1 MSSLFGLLAVAR
13 DGIMAQT
20 AALDVTGQNVAGAN
34 TPGYVRRTP
43 VLESVTGGG
52 VVMSGAVRSFDRFTY
67 AQLIDQ
73 SGRLSSATARA
84 TAISDVE
91 ALVTPGADHIGD
103 RADALFNAFREL
115 TVHPSDSAV
124 RSAVLSSAQW
134 LASGFSETANGLD
147 AFRGELA
154 TRATDVAAE
163 VNQRLNGIATLDKGI
178 IESRGRGEDA
188 SDLIDRRDQMVREV
202 ADRVGARV
210 VESPNGGITLFGGG
224 TVLYEGGRAAQLD
237 ISLDTDG
244 LLKVQANRN
253 GNVIDITSGI
263 QTGTL
268 AGVKQSRDV
277 DIAGLQTSLDA
288 YAKDIAD
295 TINAIHVTG
304 VALDGSTGRN
314 LFTPSATVKGAAHAM
329 ALDPAMDGHPELLGT
344 ASNSTNLPGGND
356 IAVKLADL
364 ARNPINGGSTASE
377 RYAAIASG
385 VGQLR
390 TTTESEEAMRQDTV
404 ATATALRESASGVS
418 TDEEMIHLQQY
429 QRAFEASTRVLSTI
443 NSLFDSVMDIIR

>member
-1 MSSLFGLLAVAR
+1 MSSLFSVLAVAR
-13 DGIMAQT
+13 DGVMAQT

-43 VLESVTGGG
+43 VLESIAGGG
-52 VVMSGAVRSFDRFTY
+52 VMMSGASRSFDRFTY

-91 ALVTPGADHIGD
+91 ALVTPGADHLGD
-103 RADALFNAFREL
+103 RADALFNALHEL
-115 TVHPSDSAV
+115 TVHPADTAV

-154 TRATDVAAE
+154 TRAHDVATE
-163 VNQRLNGIATLDKGI
+163 VNQRLAGIATLDKGI
-178 IESRGRGEDA
+178 IQSKGRGEDA

-210 VESPNGGITLFGGG
+210 VESASGGITLFAGG

-237 ISLDTDG
+237 VSLDANG
-244 LLKVQANRN
+244 ALMVQANRD
-253 GNVIDITSGI
+253 GNMIDVTSGI

-277 DIAGLQTSLDA
+277 DITSLQTSLDKF
-288 YAKDIAD
+288 AKDIGD
-295 TINAIHVTG
+295 TMNAIHVTG
-304 VALDGSTGRN
+304 VALDGTTGRN
-314 LFTPSATVKGAAHAM
+314 LFTPSATVKGTAHAM
-329 ALDPAMDGHPELLGT
+329 ALDPAMDGHPELIGAAANAT
-344 ASNSTNLPGGND
+344 DLPGGND
-356 IAVKLADL
+356 VAARLADL
-364 ARNPINGGSTASE
+364 GRNPINGGSTASE
-377 RYAAIASG
+377 RYAAIASA
-385 VGQLR
+385 VGELR
-390 TTTESEEAMRQDTV
+390 TTTDSEEAMRQDTV

-429 QRAFEASTRVLSTI
+429 QRAFEASTRVLSTV
-443 NSLFDSVMDIIR
+443 NALFDSLMSIIR

>member
-1 MSSLFGLLAVAR
+1 MASLFSLMSVAR
-13 DGIMAQT
+13 DGVMAQT

-52 VVMSGAVRSFDRFTY
+52 VVMSGASRGFDRFTY

-91 ALVTPGADHIGD
+91 ALVTPGADHLGD
-103 RADALFNAFREL
+103 RADALFNAFHEL
-115 TVHPSDSAV
+115 TVHPADAAV
-124 RSAVLSSAQW
+124 RSSVLSSAQW

-147 AFRGELA
+147 AMRGELA
-154 TRATDVAAE
+154 TRAADVATE
-163 VNQRLNGIATLDKGI
+163 VNQRLTGIATLDKGI
-178 IESRGRGEDA
+178 IEAKGRGEDA
-188 SDLIDRRDQMVREV
+188 SDLIDRRDQMVRDV
-202 ADRVGARV
+202 ADRVGARS
-210 VESPNGGITLFGGG
+210 VEGANGGITLFSGG
-224 TVLYEGGRAAQLD
+224 TVLYEGGRAAQLNV
-237 ISLDTDG
+237 SLDANG
-244 LLKVQANRN
+244 ALMVQANRN
-253 GNVIDITSGI
+253 GNMIDITSGI

-277 DIAGLQTSLDA
+277 DIAGLQTSLDS
-288 YAKDIAD
+288 YAKDIGD

-304 VALDGSTGRN
+304 FALDGTTGRN
-314 LFTPSATVKGAAHAM
+314 LFAPSATVKGAAHAM
-329 ALDPAMDGHPELLGT
+329 ALDPAIDGHPELLAT
-344 ASNSTNLPGGND
+344 ASSATDLPGGND
-356 IAVKLADL
+356 IAAKLADL
-364 ARNPINGGSTASE
+364 GRNPINGGATASE
-377 RYAAIASG
+377 RYAAIAG
-385 VGQLR
+385 TVGQLR
-390 TTTESEEAMRQDTV
+390 TTTDSEEAMRQDTV

-443 NSLFDSVMDIIR
+443 NTLFESVMGIIR

>member
-1 MSSLFGLLAVAR
+1 MASLFSVLAVAR
-13 DGIMAQT
+13 DGVMAQT

-43 VLESVTGGG
+43 VLESITGGG
-52 VVMSGAVRSFDRFTY
+52 VVMSGASRSFDRFTY

-91 ALVTPGADHIGD
+91 ALVTPGADHLGD
-103 RADALFNAFREL
+103 RADALFNTFHEL
-115 TVHPSDSAV
+115 TLHPADTAV

-134 LASGFSETANGLD
+134 LASGFSETSNGLD

-154 TRATDVAAE
+154 TRATDVATE
-163 VNQRLNGIATLDKGI
+163 VNQRLKGIATLDVGI
-178 IESRGRGEDA
+178 IAAKGRGEDA

-202 ADRVGARV
+202 ADRVGARM
-210 VESPNGGITLFGGG
+210 VEGPSGGITLFGAG
-224 TVLYEGGRAAQLD
+224 TVLYEGGQAAQLEV
-237 ISLDTDG
+237 SLDTNGG
-244 LLKVQANRN
+244 LYVQANRG
-253 GNVIDITSGI
+253 GNLIDVTSGI

-268 AGVKQSRDV
+268 AGIKQSRDV
-277 DIAGLQTSLDA
+277 DIAKIQDDLDKF
-288 YAKDIAD
+288 AKDIGD
-295 TINAIHVTG
+295 SINAIHVTG
-304 VALDGSTGRN
+304 FALDGTTGRN

-344 ASNSTNLPGGND
+344 ASSSTDLPGGND

-364 ARNPINGGSTASE
+364 ARDPINGGSTASE
-377 RYAAIASG
+377 RYAAIASS
-385 VGQLR
+385 VGELR
-390 TTTESEEAMRQDTV
+390 TTTDSEEAMRQDTV

-429 QRAFEASTRVLSTI
+429 QRAFEASTRVLATI
-443 NSLFDSVMDIIR
+443 NTLFDSVMSIIR